1 MMSIGEKIR
10 EFRKARGWTPEY
22 LGTRSGL
29 SGQYIRKLEKGERQS
44 ITLATANK
52 LSNAFGIEPAK
63 LISENEPV
71 SPRQIEDILA
81 EVQTVFKRLETVEIC
96 VHGCMP
102 KRKTQRD
109 LAYKSFLIPRSIVED
124 RKNIYALQ
132 VEDNHLEH
140 FGIYQGEMVVIQAEH
155 AIEDGNLYACQ
166 IDQGVYGYSLYST
179 EKGLRLSNGNGTS
192 QHLPLTK
199 IKVLGRILLSYK
211 CKVF

>member
-44 ITLATANK
+44 ITLAPANK

-63 LISENEPV
+63 LISENDNS

-81 EVQTVFKRLETVEIC
+81 EVRSIFKRLETVEVC

-102 KRKTQRD
+102 ERKTYNE
-109 LAYKSFLIPRSIVED
+109 LAYKSFLIPRSIVENL
-124 RKNIYALQ
+124 KNIYALQ

-140 FGIYQGEMVVIQAEH
+140 FGIYPGEMVVIQAEH
-155 AIEDGNLYACQ
+155 TIEDGNLYACQ
-166 IDQGVYGYSLYST
+166 IDQGVYGYNLYST
-179 EKGLRLSNGNGTS
+179 ENGFRISNGNGTS
-192 QHLPLTK
+192 HDLPLSE